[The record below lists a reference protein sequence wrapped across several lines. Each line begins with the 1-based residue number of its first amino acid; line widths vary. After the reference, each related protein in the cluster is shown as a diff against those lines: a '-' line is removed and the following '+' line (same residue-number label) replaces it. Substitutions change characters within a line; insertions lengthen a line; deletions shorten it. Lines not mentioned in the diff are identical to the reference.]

1 MFNNGK
7 ETKKDLT
14 ELRDSSNNIG
24 KGTILEGDIQ
34 TFGNIRIEGRLTG
47 NVKSKSKVVLS
58 DSSSIDGSILAQ
70 NAEIAGE
77 VKGSVEVSEL
87 LILRSSATVHGDI
100 MTNKLVV
107 ESGASFNGSCKMGAI
122 LKEITIGKANEAKDR
137 SEKTA

>member
-1 MFNNGK
+1 MFNNK
-7 ETKKDLT
+7 DTKKDLT

-47 NVKSKSKVVLS
+47 NVTSKSKVVLS

-70 NAEIAGE
+70 NAEVAGE

-107 ESGASFNGSCKMGAI
+107 ESGATFNGTCKMGAI
-122 LKEITIGKANEAKDR
+122 VKEIKIGDKEEKNRA
-137 SEKTA
+137 EKTA

>member
-1 MFNNGK
+1 MFNNK
-7 ETKKDLT
+7 ENKKDLN

-47 NVKSKSKVVLS
+47 NVKSKSKIVLS
-58 DSSSIDGSILAQ
+58 DSSAVDGSILAQ
-70 NAEIAGE
+70 NAEVAGE

-87 LILRSSATVHGDI
+87 LILRSSATIHGDI

-107 ESGASFNGSCKMGAI
+107 EAGATFNGTCKMGAI
-122 LKEITIGKANEAKDR
+122 IKEITIGNKEEKDR
-137 SEKTA
+137 TEKTA

>member
-1 MFNNGK
+1 MFNNK
-7 ETKKDLT
+7 ENKKDLT

-47 NVKSKSKVVLS
+47 NVKSKSKIVLS
-58 DSSSIDGSILAQ
+58 DSSAVDGSILAQ
-70 NAEIAGE
+70 NAEVAGE

-87 LILRSSATVHGDI
+87 LILRSSATIHGDI

-107 ESGASFNGSCKMGAI
+107 EAGATFNGSCKMGAI
-122 LKEITIGKANEAKDR
+122 VKEITIGNKEEKDR
-137 SEKTA
+137 TEKTA

>member
-1 MFNNGK
+1 MFTK
-7 ETKKDLT
+7 ETSKKDLT

-34 TFGNIRIEGRLTG
+34 TFGNIRIEGRLSG
-47 NVKSKSKVVLS
+47 NVKSKSKIVLS
-58 DSSSIDGSILAQ
+58 DSSSVDGSILAQ

-107 ESGASFNGSCKMGAI
+107 EAGATFNGSCKMGAI
-122 LKEITIGKANEAKDR
+122 VKEITIGNKDHKPNQA
-137 SEKTA
+137 EKTA

>member
-1 MFNNGK
+1 MFTK
-7 ETKKDLT
+7 EPNKKDLT

-34 TFGNIRIEGRLTG
+34 TFGNIRIEGRLSG

-58 DSSSIDGSILAQ
+58 DSSAVDGSILAQ

-107 ESGASFNGSCKMGAI
+107 EAGATFNGSCKMGAI
-122 LKEITIGKANEAKDR
+122 IKEITIGKKEEKPNQA
-137 SEKTA
+137 EKTA

>member
-1 MFNNGK
+1 MFNNK
-7 ETKKDLT
+7 DNKDLA

-34 TFGNIRIEGRLTG
+34 TFGNIRIEGRLSG

-58 DSSSIDGSILAQ
+58 DSSAVDGSILAQ
-70 NAEIAGE
+70 NAEVAGE

-100 MTNKLVV
+100 LTNKLVV
-107 ESGASFNGSCKMGAI
+107 ESGATFNGSCKMGAI
-122 LKEITIGKANEAKDR
+122 VKEITIGNKQEKDR
-137 SEKTA
+137 TEKTA